1 MQIYLTAGKDIRQMM
16 EQYDVNISI
25 PPSAQSSNV
34 VKISGVDNKVQ
45 NAISALEERVKELEK
60 EREDRVSSIVIYIL
74 VVTGDER
81 CIKIDD
87 SNKNLETEVVL
98 LLLELIMMVYFVIL
112 KILVISHRTFSIS
125 L

>member
-1 MQIYLTAGKDIRQMM
+1 MM

>member
-1 MQIYLTAGKDIRQMM
+1 MM

-60 EREDRVSSIVIYIL
+60 EREDRVSSIVIYIS
-74 VVTGDER
+74 VVMGEDKNCTDM
-81 CIKIDD
+81 CIYEFQNTCNSHCSSFI
-87 SNKNLETEVVL
+87 
-98 LLLELIMMVYFVIL
+98 LLEAGEWSDSSIYNMLLISYSGTEEFHPRG
-112 KILVISHRTFSIS
+112 ISQP
-125 L
+125 

>member
-1 MQIYLTAGKDIRQMM
+1 MM

-25 PPSAQSSNV
+25 PPSAQSSNI

-60 EREDRVSSIVIYIL
+60 EREDRVSSIFSYIS
-74 VVTGDER
+74 VVMGDER

-98 LLLELIMMVYFVIL
+98 VHLELITMLYFVIL

>member
-1 MQIYLTAGKDIRQMM
+1 MM

-60 EREDRVSSIVIYIL
+60 EREDRVSSIFSYIS
-74 VVTGDER
+74 VVMGEEW